1 MTLPRRRG
9 LRIFSR
15 PRAPHRRRLRGT
27 LALAWVLPALLF
39 LALFEA
45 VDTTA
50 PTHAP
55 ERTTPVA
62 DSTATLLK
70 LKKQADKATKDLS
83 IATEEYEE
91 NKSAYSL
98 AQSRI
103 KRTRIQ
109 AARAGQVYEKWRKR
123 VAEYAA
129 SAYGSPLPDSTSVL
143 LTSPDGDTAV
153 QRATSLDVVTTG
165 EELAITNASKE
176 KRRAEALERQ
186 AEQLAKK
193 ATAERSKLAG
203 QIKTL
208 RKKSANSTKQLMRLL
223 MRMSGGAASRDAS
236 RLILDATCK
245 RGAKSPAVKNGGFS
259 NGLLPEWA
267 LCDLPGYKK
276 KEQLRADAAYAF
288 ADMNAA
294 YAQKFGRKMC
304 ITDSYRN
311 LAEQQAVYSQKPG
324 LAAVPGKSNHG
335 WGLALDL
342 GCGINQYQSPQFNWL
357 KQNSQR
363 FGWIHP
369 AWAESGPFE
378 PWHWEYAEGTGSE
391 PAN

>member
-1 MTLPRRRG
+1 M
-9 LRIFSR
+9 
-15 PRAPHRRRLRGT
+15 
-27 LALAWVLPALLF
+27 
-39 LALFEA
+39 
-45 VDTTA
+45 DTTTPP
-50 PTHAP
+50 PTSV
-55 ERTTPVA
+55 RTTPVA

-83 IATEEYEE
+83 VATEEYEA

-98 AQSRI
+98 AQARI
-103 KRTRIQ
+103 KRTRVQ
-109 AARAGQVYEKWRKR
+109 AARASQVYEKWRKR

-186 AEQLAKK
+186 AELLAKK
-193 ATAERSKLAG
+193 ATAERSRLAG
-203 QIKTL
+203 QITTL
-208 RKKSANSTKQLMRLL
+208 RKKSENSTRQLMRLL
-223 MRMSGGAASRDAS
+223 MRMSDGAASRDAS

-245 RGAKSPAVKNGGFS
+245 RGAQSPEVKNGGFS

-294 YAQKFGRKMC
+294 YVQKFGKKMC
-304 ITDSYRN
+304 ISDSYRN
-311 LAEQQAVYSQKPG
+311 LSEQQAVYSQKPG
-324 LAAVPGKSNHG
+324 LAAIPGKSNHG

-342 GCGINQYQSPQFNWL
+342 GCGVNQYGSPQFNWL

-369 AWAESGPFE
+369 AWAESNPFE
-378 PWHWEYAEGTGSE
+378 PWHWEYAEGTGAE